1 MYLNYYGMHKE
12 PFHVTP
18 DPSFLYFS
26 PSHKEAL
33 AGIIYAVQKRKGFVA
48 VTGEVGSG
56 KTTVIRSFLE
66 SVRSEQYKIVYVFY
80 PNLTL
85 LDFLHTIFQEL
96 GIACESS
103 DVSECVRVLQA
114 YLIEVYRQGG
124 TVVLV
129 IDEAQ
134 SISVETLEN
143 LRLLSN
149 LETNEDKLLQMVLVG
164 QPELDEKLALN
175 ELRQLRQRIV
185 IRARIEALT
194 AEECVEYMR
203 HRLALASRVSRDV
216 FTLPALK
223 LIAKRAKGN
232 PRILNVLCDNALL
245 AGYSRQEPVITPEV
259 VHEVLADYDG
269 RVSPASK
276 RRTGGMSGLR
286 SLFRQWTRRRSERR
300 RSVGDPDTDLSDWGT
315 GSVDYLAYSRRQE
328 MALTAITGSLRALPV
343 SPVERVEGMDSHGA
357 NI

>member
-1 MYLNYYGMHKE
+1 MYLNYYRMHKE

-33 AGIIYAVQKRKGFVA
+33 AGIVYAVQKRMGFVA

-66 SVRSEQYKIVYVFY
+66 TVKGEQYRIVYVFY

-96 GIACESS
+96 GIACESL
-103 DVSECVRVLQA
+103 DIGECVRVLQC

-194 AEECVEYMR
+194 EEESIEYMR
-203 HRLALASRVSRDV
+203 HRLALVLHEPHEV
-216 FTLPALK
+216 FTRAALT
-223 LIAKRAKGN
+223 LIARRAAGN

-245 AGYSRQEPVITPEV
+245 TGYSRQERVITPELV
-259 VHEVLADYDG
+259 REVLADYDG
-269 RVSPASK
+269 RAVRLPRSK
-276 RRTGGMSGLR
+276 SGVTSVVRNVWRRWKQKR
-286 SLFRQWTRRRSERR
+286 SDECRT
-300 RSVGDPDTDLSDWGT
+300 VGDPDLDLTQWGT
-315 GSVDYLAYSRRQE
+315 GSVDYLAYGRRQE
-328 MALTAITGSLRALPV
+328 MALTAITASLRALPV
-343 SPVERVEGMDSHGA
+343 SPVERVEGMEAHDA